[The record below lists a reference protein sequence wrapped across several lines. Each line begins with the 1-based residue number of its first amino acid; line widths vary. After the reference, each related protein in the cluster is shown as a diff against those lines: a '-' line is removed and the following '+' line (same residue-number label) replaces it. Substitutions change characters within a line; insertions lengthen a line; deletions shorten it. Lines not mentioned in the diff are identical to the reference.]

1 MDLKSNVVEAL
12 RCVYDPE
19 MPSVNI
25 LDLGLVYKLDVSENG
40 VVDIEHTLT
49 SMVCPYADEICKSIE
64 DAVKGVVGVSKVHR
78 KLVFTPPF
86 DINNFEF
93 SLSGSIP
100 KTLKLFS
107 KRCFA

>member
-1 MDLKSNVVEAL
+1 MSDLKSNVVEAL

-25 LDLGLVYKLDVSENG
+25 LDLGLVYELNVSKDG

-64 DAVKGVVGVSKVHR
+64 DAVKGVVGVSKVNR

-86 DINNFEF
+86 DINM
-93 SLSGSIP
+93 IP
-100 KTLKLFS
+100 EETKLILGLI
-107 KRCFA
+107 

>member
-1 MDLKSNVVEAL
+1 MDNLKQSVVEAL

-25 LDLGLVYKLDVSENG
+25 LDLGLIYKLDVSDQG

-49 SMVCPYADEICKSIE
+49 SAVCPYADEICKSIE
-64 DAVKGVVGVSKVHR
+64 DAVKGVVGVNKVNR

-86 DINNFEF
+86 TLDM
-93 SLSGSIP
+93 IP
-100 KTLKLFS
+100 EETKLILGLI
-107 KRCFA
+107 